1 LDIKIALVGN
11 PNTGK
16 STLFNRLTG
25 LNQKIGNFPGI
36 TVDKKTGFT
45 KLPDGKE
52 AEVIDLPGTYSL
64 YPKSNDE
71 SIVFQ
76 VLADKNNS
84 SHPDVIVLI
93 VDASNLK
100 RNMLLFSQVADLGI
114 PMILALNMTDLSEK
128 QGIYINIDKL
138 AARIGVQVVQISA
151 RNNIGLDKLKQAINN
166 TNKVATQF
174 TEVDVNFL
182 APEAINTIKKKL
194 NADNDYYALQ
204 VLHQHE
210 QLTYFTA
217 QEQEEIEEIEIS
229 NKFESSKVQAAETIA
244 RYKYLSTILSGVVI
258 DKGTANKFSFSDKLD
273 SILTH
278 KIWGFAIF
286 MLILFVI
293 FNAIFAWSSYP
304 MDWIES
310 GFGWITNF
318 GHEHLPAGMLTDLIL
333 DGVIAGLG
341 GIFVFIPQIAILFA
355 FISILE
361 DTGYMSRVT
370 FMMDKIM
377 SKVGLNGKSVVPM
390 IGGLACAVP
399 SIMAARNIENWK
411 DRMITIMVT
420 PLVSCSAR
428 LPVYTLLIK
437 LIIPYKIIFGIFN
450 MQGLALMVMYLVSFA
465 AAILVAWVMKII
477 IKTKEKS
484 YFIMELPIYRMPR
497 WKNVLFTVYEKSKTF
512 VLEAGK
518 VIIAISIILWVMASF
533 GPGNRFEVIDKKFE
547 PRLTASIKRTDQLKT
562 YLTASK
568 IIPTDS
574 VYIKKIDSA
583 EKFTKHIE
591 TLISTEKLE
600 NSYVGI
606 LGHSIEPIIRPLGYD
621 WKIGIGLITSF
632 AAREAFVG
640 TMATIY
646 SVDGGDKDDDTI
658 KERMAASVNPK
669 TNLPVYTFATGISLM
684 LFYAFAMQ
692 CMSTIAVVYRETK
705 GWKWPIIQLAYM
717 TAMAYVAA
725 LLAYQLLK

>member
-1 LDIKIALVGN
+1 MDIKIALVGN

-45 KLPDGKE
+45 KLSDGKE
-52 AEVIDLPGTYSL
+52 VEIIDLPGTYSL
-64 YPKSNDE
+64 YPKSKDE

-76 VLADKNNS
+76 VLADRENS
-84 SHPDVIVLI
+84 SYPDVIILI

-114 PMILALNMTDLSEK
+114 PMVLALNMTDLSDK
-128 QGIYINIDKL
+128 QGIYIHVNKL
-138 AARIGVQVVQISA
+138 AERLGVQVIPISA
-151 RNNIGLDKLKQAINN
+151 RNNIGIDKLKQAVAN
-166 TNKVATQF
+166 TNKIATQVGA
-174 TEVDVNFL
+174 VDVNFL
-182 APEAINTIKKKL
+182 APEAIKELKEKINSE
-194 NADNDYYALQ
+194 NDYYTLQ

-210 QLTYFTA
+210 HLTFFS
-217 QEQEEIEEIEIS
+217 EQDQSEIEQIEQ
-229 NKFESSKVQAAETIA
+229 KHHFESAKVQAAETIA
-244 RYKYLSTILSGVVI
+244 RYKHLSTILADVVI
-258 DKGTANKFSFSDKLD
+258 DKGTAQKFSFSDRLD
-273 SILTH
+273 AILTH
-278 KIWGFAIF
+278 KVWGFAIF
-286 MLILFVI
+286 LLILFVI

-304 MDWIES
+304 MEWIE
-310 GFGWITNF
+310 GTFGWITTM
-318 GHEHLPAGMLTDLIL
+318 GHQYLPSGMLSDLIL
-333 DGVIAGLG
+333 DGVVAGLG

-420 PLVSCSAR
+420 PLISCSAR
-428 LPVYTLLIK
+428 LPVYILLISI
-437 LIIPYKIIFGIFN
+437 IIPSKTIFGIISL
-450 MQGLALMVMYLVSFA
+450 QGLALMVMYLVSFV
-465 AAILVAWVMKII
+465 AAIIVAWVMKII

-497 WKNVLFTVYEKSKTF
+497 WKNVLFTMYEKSKTF
-512 VLEAGK
+512 VFEAGK
-518 VIIAISIILWVMASF
+518 VIIAISIILWVLASF
-533 GPGNRFEVIDKKFE
+533 GPGNRFENIDQKY
-547 PRLTASIKRTDQLKT
+547 ASALADTSKNTDHIK
-562 YLTASK
+562 
-568 IIPTDS
+568 
-574 VYIKKIDSA
+574 
-583 EKFTKHIE
+583 
-591 TLISTEKLE
+591 TLVATEKLE

-606 LGHSIEPIIRPLGYD
+606 LGHFIEPAIRPLGYD

-646 SVDGGDKDDDTI
+646 SVDGGDADSATI
-658 KERMAASVNPK
+658 RQRMEASVNSK
-669 TNLPVYTFATGISLM
+669 NGLPVYTFATGISLM

-692 CMSTIAVVYRETK
+692 CMSTVAIVYRETK
-705 GWKWPIIQLAYM
+705 GWKWPAIQLGYM

-725 LLAYQLLK
+725 LIAYQLLK

>member
-1 LDIKIALVGN
+1 MGLDIKVALVGN

-45 KLPDGKE
+45 KLANGKE
-52 AEVIDLPGTYSL
+52 AEIIDLPGTYSL
-64 YPKSNDE
+64 YPKSADE

-76 VLADKNNS
+76 VLADKKNN

-93 VDASNLK
+93 ADASNLK
-100 RNMLLFSQVADLGI
+100 RNMLLYSQVADLGI
-114 PMILALNMTDLSEK
+114 PMILALNMIDLSAK
-128 QGIYINIDKL
+128 QGIEINLDKL
-138 AARIGVQVVQISA
+138 AAKLGVQVVPISA
-151 RNNIGLDKLKQAINN
+151 RNNIGIDKLKQAIAN
-166 TNKVATQF
+166 TNRIATQLQD
-174 TEVDVNFL
+174 VDVNFL
-182 APEAINTIKKKL
+182 APEAINAIKSKL
-194 NADNDYYALQ
+194 NSDNDYYALQ

-210 QLTYFTA
+210 HLTFFTEK
-217 QEQEEIEEIEIS
+217 EQEEIENIEQS
-229 NKFESSKVQAAETIA
+229 HHFESSKIQAAETIA
-244 RYKYLSTILSGVVI
+244 RYKHLSTILSDVVV
-258 DKGTANKFSFSDKLD
+258 DKGTEKKFSFSDKLD
-273 SILTH
+273 AILTH
-278 KIWGFAIF
+278 KVWGFAIF
-286 MLILFVI
+286 LLILFVI

-304 MDWIES
+304 MDWIET
-310 GFGWITNF
+310 GFGFITSI
-318 GHEHLPAGMLTDLIL
+318 GHEYLPAGMLTDLLL
-333 DGVIAGLG
+333 DGVVAGLG

-361 DTGYMSRVT
+361 DTGYMARVT

-428 LPVYTLLIK
+428 LPVYILIIS
-437 LIIPYKIIFGIFN
+437 LIIPSKTVLGVFN
-450 MQGLALMVMYLVSFA
+450 LQGLALMVMYLVGIIA
-465 AAILVAWVMKII
+465 AVLVAWVMKFI
-477 IKTKEKS
+477 IKTKERS
-484 YFIMELPIYRMPR
+484 YFIMELPVYRMPR
-497 WKNVLFTVYEKSKTF
+497 WKNVFYTMYEKSKTF
-512 VLEAGK
+512 VFEAGK

-533 GPGNRFEVIDKKFE
+533 GPGNRFESIDKKYE
-547 PRLTASIKRTDQLKT
+547 TALADTTKNTDHIK
-562 YLTASK
+562 
-568 IIPTDS
+568 
-574 VYIKKIDSA
+574 
-583 EKFTKHIE
+583 
-591 TLISTEKLE
+591 TLVATEKLE

-606 LGHSIEPIIRPLGYD
+606 LGHWIEPAIRPLGYD

-646 SVDGGDKDDDTI
+646 SVDGGDEDTSTI
-658 KERMAASVNPK
+658 RERMSASVNSR
-669 TNLPVYTFATGISLM
+669 TGLPVYTFATGISLM

-692 CMSTIAVVYRETK
+692 CMSTVAIVYRETK
-705 GWKWPIIQLAYM
+705 GWKWPVIQLAYM

-725 LLAYQLLK
+725 LVAYQLLK

>member
-1 LDIKIALVGN
+1 MGLDIKVALVGN

-45 KLPDGKE
+45 KLADGKE
-52 AEVIDLPGTYSL
+52 AEIIDLPGTYSL
-64 YPKSNDE
+64 YPKSADE

-76 VLADKNNS
+76 VLADKNNN

-93 VDASNLK
+93 ADASNLK
-100 RNMLLFSQVADLGI
+100 RNMLLYSQVADLGI
-114 PMILALNMTDLSEK
+114 PIILALNMIDLSAKQGIEINLDKLSEK
-128 QGIYINIDKL
+128 LGI
-138 AARIGVQVVQISA
+138 QVVSISA
-151 RNNIGLDKLKQAINN
+151 RNNIGIDKLKQTIAN
-166 TNKVATQF
+166 TNKIATQYQD
-174 TEVDVNFL
+174 VDVNFL
-182 APEAINTIKKKL
+182 APEAINAIKAKL
-194 NADNDYYALQ
+194 NSNNDYYALQ

-210 QLTYFTA
+210 HLTFFTEK
-217 QEQEEIEEIEIS
+217 EQEEIEGIEQS
-229 NKFESSKVQAAETIA
+229 HHFESAKIQAAETIA
-244 RYKYLSTILSGVVI
+244 RYKHLSTILSDVVI
-258 DKGTANKFSFSDKLD
+258 DNGTEKKFSFSDKLD
-273 SILTH
+273 AILTH
-278 KIWGFAIF
+278 KVWGFAIF
-286 MLILFVI
+286 LLILFVI

-304 MDWIES
+304 MEWIET
-310 GFGWITNF
+310 GFGFITSI
-318 GHEHLPAGMLTDLIL
+318 GHEYLPAGMLTDLLL

-361 DTGYMSRVT
+361 DTGYMARVT
-370 FMMDKIM
+370 FMMDKVM

-428 LPVYTLLIK
+428 LPVYILIIS
-437 LIIPYKIIFGIFN
+437 LIIPSKTVLGVFN
-450 MQGLALMVMYLVSFA
+450 LQGLALMVMYLVGIVA
-465 AAILVAWVMKII
+465 AVLVAWVMKFI
-477 IKTKEKS
+477 IKTKERS
-484 YFIMELPIYRMPR
+484 YFIMELPVYRMPR
-497 WKNVLFTVYEKSKTF
+497 WKNVFYTMYEKSKTF
-512 VLEAGK
+512 VFEAGK

-533 GPGNRFEVIDKKFE
+533 APGDRFESIDKKYE
-547 PRLTASIKRTDQLKT
+547 SALADTTKNTDHIK
-562 YLTASK
+562 
-568 IIPTDS
+568 
-574 VYIKKIDSA
+574 
-583 EKFTKHIE
+583 
-591 TLISTEKLE
+591 TLVATEKLE

-606 LGHSIEPIIRPLGYD
+606 LGHWIEPAIRPLGYD

-646 SVDGGDKDDDTI
+646 SVDGGDEDTSTI
-658 KERMAASVNPK
+658 RERMSASVNNR
-669 TNLPVYTFATGISLM
+669 TGLPVYTFATGISLM

-692 CMSTIAVVYRETK
+692 CMSTVAIVYRETK
-705 GWKWPIIQLAYM
+705 GWKWPVIQLAYM

-725 LLAYQLLK
+725 LVAYQLLK

>member
-1 LDIKIALVGN
+1 LDIKVALVGN

-36 TVDKKTGFT
+36 TVDKKTGFM
-45 KLPDGKE
+45 KLPGGKE
-52 AEVIDLPGTYSL
+52 AEIIDLPGTYSL
-64 YPKSNDE
+64 YPKSTDE

-76 VLADKNNS
+76 VLADKNNN

-93 VDASNLK
+93 ADASNLK
-100 RNMLLFSQVADLGI
+100 RNMLLYSQVADLGI
-114 PMILALNMTDLSEK
+114 PMILALNMIDLSTK
-128 QGIYINIDKL
+128 QGIEINLDKL
-138 AARIGVQVVQISA
+138 AEKLGIQVVSISA
-151 RNNIGLDKLKQAINN
+151 RNNIGIDKLKQAITN
-166 TNKVATQF
+166 TNKIATQF
-174 TEVDVNFL
+174 QDVDVNFL
-182 APEAINTIKKKL
+182 APAAINAIKSKL
-194 NADNDYYALQ
+194 NSDNDYYALQ

-210 QLTYFTA
+210 HLTFFTE
-217 QEQEEIEEIEIS
+217 QEQEEIEKIEQS
-229 NKFESSKVQAAETIA
+229 HHFESSKIQAAETIA
-244 RYKYLSTILSGVVI
+244 RYKHLGTILSDVVV
-258 DKGTANKFSFSDKLD
+258 DNGTEKKFSFSDKLD

-278 KIWGFAIF
+278 KVWGFAIF
-286 MLILFVI
+286 LLILFVI

-304 MDWIES
+304 MDWIEI
-310 GFGWITNF
+310 GFGFITSL
-318 GHEHLPAGMLTDLIL
+318 GHEYLPAGMLTDLLL

-361 DTGYMSRVT
+361 DTGYMARVT

-428 LPVYTLLIK
+428 LPVYILIIS
-437 LIIPYKIIFGIFN
+437 LIIPSQTVLGVFN
-450 MQGLALMVMYLVSFA
+450 LQGLALMVMYLVGIIA
-465 AAILVAWVMKII
+465 AVLVAWVMKFI
-477 IKTKEKS
+477 IKTKERS
-484 YFIMELPIYRMPR
+484 YFIMELPVYRMPR
-497 WKNVLFTVYEKSKTF
+497 WKNVFYTMYEKSKTF
-512 VLEAGK
+512 VFEAGK

-533 GPGNRFEVIDKKFE
+533 GPGKRFESIDKKYE
-547 PRLTASIKRTDQLKT
+547 SALADTTKNTDHIK
-562 YLTASK
+562 
-568 IIPTDS
+568 
-574 VYIKKIDSA
+574 
-583 EKFTKHIE
+583 
-591 TLISTEKLE
+591 TLIATEKLE

-606 LGHSIEPIIRPLGYD
+606 LGHWIEPAIRPLGYD

-646 SVDGGDKDDDTI
+646 SVDGGDEDTSTI
-658 KERMAASVNPK
+658 RERMSASVNSR
-669 TNLPVYTFATGISLM
+669 TGLPVYTFATGISLM

-692 CMSTIAVVYRETK
+692 CMSTVAIVYRETK
-705 GWKWPIIQLAYM
+705 GWKWPVIQLAYM

-725 LLAYQLLK
+725 LIAYQLLK